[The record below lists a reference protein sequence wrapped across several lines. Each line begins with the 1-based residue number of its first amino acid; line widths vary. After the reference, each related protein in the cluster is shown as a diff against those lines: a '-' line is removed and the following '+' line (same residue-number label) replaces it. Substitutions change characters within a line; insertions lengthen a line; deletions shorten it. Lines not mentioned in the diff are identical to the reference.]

1 MTTTDF
7 QNIDTDDML
16 AAIDAGFAGLD
27 EQPIEEEEQ
36 DGLQEQNTEAD
47 AEDTAEEEITDEDEG
62 QEEESDTA
70 EDQNEDEQSQK
81 EKRLPP
87 PKSKRA
93 QREAARADKAEERN
107 RELLDRIARLEGR
120 YEANEQN
127 ADKVKKMF
135 EPKQSEEEQI
145 DGYLRK
151 IGKNPDDFSSQQEK
165 ILALQIEAQ
174 SIQQREL
181 SYNQTKYATTN
192 ELNGVVEY
200 WKSQGN
206 DENAEIVKQSY
217 NMAMDIKAH
226 DYLLDGR
233 ANNEKQ
239 AYDMAERELINRA
252 QNAVNAG
259 KYNTVIQAICAFGAI
274 ALKNNVKSPLPKEQ
288 KESKI
293 NLKNIGKSQQAVGK
307 TSLPNVP
314 TKANNSGKDPFAEI
328 RDLYA

>member
-16 AAIDAGFAGLD
+16 AAIDAGFAGLT
-27 EQPIEEEEQ
+27 EQQQTQEQEEDGLQHEETNEDASTETTEEEVTEEKQEEPEEEE
-36 DGLQEQNTEAD
+36 
-47 AEDTAEEEITDEDEG
+47 EEPAPKG
-62 QEEESDTA
+62 A
-70 EDQNEDEQSQK
+70 RARK
-81 EKRLPP
+81 EY
-87 PKSKRA
+87 
-93 QREAARADKAEERN
+93 AARKAAEKENQELRER
-107 RELLDRIARLEGR
+107 LARLEGR
-120 YEANEQN
+120 QDANEKN

-135 EPKQSEEEQI
+135 EPKQSEEERI
-145 DGYLRK
+145 DDLLRQ

-165 ILALQIEAQ
+165 ILTLNLEVQA
-174 SIQQREL
+174 IQQREL
-181 SYNQTKYATTN
+181 AYNQTKYATAS

-206 DENAEIVKQSY
+206 QENAEIVKQSY

-233 ANNEKQ
+233 ATNERE
-239 AYDMAERELINRA
+239 AYDMAERELIYRA

-259 KYNTVIQAICAFGAI
+259 KYSTITQAICAFGAI

-293 NLKNIGKSQQAVGK
+293 NINNIGASQQASGK
-307 TSLPNVP
+307 TNLPNVP
-314 TKANNSGKDPFAEI
+314 TKANNAGKDPFAEI
-328 RDLYA
+328 AALYN